1 MLRISYSD
9 TAEGHRWTLWGRLAG
24 PWVDEFRTCWRQAV
38 ERAARAHTVVDLR
51 DVTFIDEAG
60 QRLLSE
66 MQSAGTEFIVAG
78 VENKYLLATLKRKE
92 HDRNTRGGD
101 Q

>member
-1 MLRISYSD
+1 MS
-9 TAEGHRWTLWGRLAG
+9 G
-24 PWVDEFRTCWRQAV
+24 Q
-38 ERAARAHTVVDLR
+38 RAHTVVDLR

-78 VENKYLLATLKRKE
+78 VENKYLLATLKRNE
-92 HDRNTRGGD
+92 HDHNTRGGD